1 MTACSAAC
9 LGQGPTTTLPFLSPL
24 ASPRAGEGIGKAMQ
38 AVLNSPPEAVQKYSV
53 EDDSMLG
60 RMFGTRSDYHSS
72 IFIALGVAFLIFVVF
87 AVVKTRRASKVRAPT
102 WSRSAGADGVII
114 DDVDTEVPHSAVL
127 VVAREL
133 DGEAFE

>member
-24 ASPRAGEGIGKAMQ
+24 ASP
-38 AVLNSPPEAVQKYSV
+38 
-53 EDDSMLG
+53 
-60 RMFGTRSDYHSS
+60 
-72 IFIALGVAFLIFVVF
+72 FLIFVVF
-87 AVVKTRRASKVRAPT
+87 AVVKTRRASKARSPT

-114 DDVDTEVPHSAVL
+114 DDVDAEVPHSAVL